1 MIKFIK
7 NLFKSRGQQC
17 NIPVVSSSCNQ
28 YDVHQQLLVE
38 KVIEMLKTKP
48 ECFSARWF
56 TGKSLDA
63 SVRSNDKQILIMIYD
78 GQITQPVNPRMSK
91 EQKEMVKQLIE
102 PIVKKDSDY
111 LIEKLVCNC
120 H

>member
-1 MIKFIK
+1 MNILRM
-7 NLFKSRGQQC
+7 LFGSRRPAL
-17 NIPVVSSSCNQ
+17 NKPVVSGSCNQ
-28 YDVHQQLLVE
+28 YDTHQQLLVE

-56 TGKSLDA
+56 NGQSLDA
-63 SVRSNDKQILIMIYD
+63 SVRSNDKQILIMIYN
-78 GQITQPVNPRMSK
+78 GQITHPVNPRMSK